1 MPRRLK
7 KEKRAELVKA
17 LKALEEVYPG
27 DANPLEDPALSGQ
40 WSMVYSS
47 SSRVSQRSCFGI
59 LNINIFSSESSFNK
73 TLPGG

>member
-27 DANPLEDPALSGQ
+27 DANPLADPSLSGQ

-47 SSRVSQRSCFGI
+47 SSRVSQRRWFGVFNV
-59 LNINIFSSESSFNK
+59 NIITSERSSK
-73 TLPGG
+73 KQ